1 MRPPFLEHLKLATLK
16 SSALPL
22 DALSIAK
29 FGIPRQGQ
37 DDDVIMDDTM
47 AIHACPL
54 VTQRVVL
61 RGLKSEDFNGRFGE
75 VMGFDNT
82 TGRYIVSDFER

>member
-1 MRPPFLEHLKLATLK
+1 M
-16 SSALPL
+16 
-22 DALSIAK
+22 
-29 FGIPRQGQ
+29 
-37 DDDVIMDDTM
+37 IMDDTM

-61 RGLKSEDFNGRFGE
+61 RGLKSEEFNGRFGE

-82 TGRYIVSDFER
+82 TGRYIVSDFERQFQRNYLNLYITSDYILPIHCLSIPQ

>member
-1 MRPPFLEHLKLATLK
+1 M
-16 SSALPL
+16 
-22 DALSIAK
+22 
-29 FGIPRQGQ
+29 
-37 DDDVIMDDTM
+37 IMDDTM

-61 RGLKSEDFNGRFGE
+61 RGLKSAEFNGRFGE
-75 VMGFDNT
+75 VMGFDDT